1 MNVYLLTKKNLS
13 HTLIRIIVLL
23 ATLFLIDGIQATYA
37 ETVPAF
43 PSQTMVDSTKRS
55 TKISPLESVNNNDKL
70 NDPQALNAIRTLI
83 QGGIPVGQSK
93 TQIVNDVNP
102 ISQYSGSPTSG
113 ISNPMQSSYRYVVRK
128 GDTLNKIIKSTFN
141 QHPLKMKAIRE
152 VIIANNKRAFPTGK
166 PTSMQAGATLIIPSI
181 NQIVGVGNISASNN
195 VSSMTKK
202 QNPYQSTD
210 PHRGWVR
217 FP

>member
-1 MNVYLLTKKNLS
+1 MRIVPLLT
-13 HTLIRIIVLL
+13 TLI
-23 ATLFLIDGIQATYA
+23 LIDGIQTAYA

-43 PSQTMVDSTKRS
+43 PSQTMVDNTKNSTKL
-55 TKISPLESVNNNDKL
+55 SPLDGVNTDDKL

-113 ISNPMQSSYRYVVRK
+113 ILNPMGSSYRYVVRK

-141 QHPLKMKAIRE
+141 QHPLKMKTIAK
-152 VIIANNKRAFPTGK
+152 VIIANNKSAFPTGK

-181 NQIVGVGNISASNN
+181 NQIVGVSNISSSNN
-195 VSSMTKK
+195 VPSMVKK

>member
-1 MNVYLLTKKNLS
+1 M
-13 HTLIRIIVLL
+13 
-23 ATLFLIDGIQATYA
+23 
-37 ETVPAF
+37 
-43 PSQTMVDSTKRS
+43 
-55 TKISPLESVNNNDKL
+55 SPLEGVNNDDKL

-102 ISQYSGSPTSG
+102 ISQYSGSPTYSISG
-113 ISNPMQSSYRYVVRK
+113 PMGNSYRYVVRK

-166 PTSMQAGATLIIPSI
+166 PTSMQAGATLIIPSM
-181 NQIVGVGNISASNN
+181 NQIVGVNNVSASNN
-195 VSSMTKK
+195 PSMVKK

>member
-1 MNVYLLTKKNLS
+1 MNVYIPTKKNLP
-13 HTLIRIIVLL
+13 HTLMRIVPLL
-23 ATLFLIDGIQATYA
+23 TTLILIDGIQTAYA

-43 PSQTMVDSTKRS
+43 PSQTMVDNTKNSTKL
-55 TKISPLESVNNNDKL
+55 SPLDGVNTDDKL

-113 ISNPMQSSYRYVVRK
+113 ILNPMGSSYRYVVRK

-141 QHPLKMKAIRE
+141 QHPLKMKTIAK
-152 VIIANNKRAFPTGK
+152 VIIANNKSAFPTGK

-181 NQIVGVGNISASNN
+181 NQIVGVSPHMQFQCRTRHIH
-195 VSSMTKK
+195 
-202 QNPYQSTD
+202 PQS
-210 PHRGWVR
+210 
-217 FP
+217 F

>member
-1 MNVYLLTKKNLS
+1 MNVYIPTKKNLP
-13 HTLIRIIVLL
+13 HTLMRIVPLL
-23 ATLFLIDGIQATYA
+23 TTLILIDGIQTAYA

-43 PSQTMVDSTKRS
+43 PSQTMVDNTKNSTKL
-55 TKISPLESVNNNDKL
+55 SPLDGVNTDDKL

-113 ISNPMQSSYRYVVRK
+113 ISNPMGSSYRYVVRK

-141 QHPLKMKAIRE
+141 QHPLKMKTIAK
-152 VIIANNKRAFPTGK
+152 VIIANNKSAFPTGK

-181 NQIVGVGNISASNN
+181 NQIVGVSNISSSNN
-195 VSSMTKK
+195 VPSMVKK

>member
-1 MNVYLLTKKNLS
+1 MNVYIPTKKNLP
-13 HTLIRIIVLL
+13 HTLMRIVPLL
-23 ATLFLIDGIQATYA
+23 TTLILIDGIQTAYA

-43 PSQTMVDSTKRS
+43 PSQTMVDNTKNSTKL
-55 TKISPLESVNNNDKL
+55 SPLDGVNTDDKL

-113 ISNPMQSSYRYVVRK
+113 ILNPMGSSYRYVVRK

-141 QHPLKMKAIRE
+141 QHPLKMKTIAK
-152 VIIANNKRAFPTGK
+152 VIIANNKSAFPTGK

-181 NQIVGVGNISASNN
+181 NQIVGVSNISSSNN
-195 VSSMTKK
+195 VPSMVKK